1 MGTQTIVLSDLHLSD
16 AEPVD
21 PKRPLWKAFK
31 RREYFVD
38 QDVALLLRHAASM
51 AEAAGDALEIVF
63 NGDVF
68 DFDPI
73 MQMPN
78 PPPGPMHWLWR
89 LRGLGT
95 EQWCSSFKMALIIAD
110 HPQFFQVCGEIARR
124 GHQVVFV
131 MGNHDLELAWPHVQD
146 QVRVALGIEAR
157 FQANVRFCEWFYLA
171 GGDTFISHGHMF
183 DPYCTT
189 PDPVHPLIS
198 IRGRPHVRLP
208 FGEVA
213 NRYMLNGMGY
223 FNPHA
228 TANYIMSAGQ
238 YVRFFFKYMVRS
250 QPLLLWTWLWSATAT
265 LLVTLAEFLRPPLRD
280 PLMVEHKVERI
291 AERARATPAMVR
303 QLAAVSVPSACTNPF
318 MVVRE
323 LWLDRAAL
331 FAAVIAAAWHS
342 VIYANFVLPT
352 QWWWVFV
359 PLTLLFPLFLS
370 YSFRV
375 RPETFAKP
383 LVDGNR
389 AEWIH
394 RITGA
399 RFAVLGHT
407 HLPELKT
414 IGPLQ
419 VCNAGFW
426 SPAFAEPECLT
437 RIGTQTFA
445 WLGPGDQG
453 RQLRLLQWAAG
464 ATAPSPF
471 VEITPQAQAATSR
484 QRAVAAEQAHSES

>member
-38 QDVALLLRHAASM
+38 ADVALLLRHSAQAA
-51 AEAAGDALEIVF
+51 ETVGDKLEVVF

-73 MQMPN
+73 MQFPK
-78 PPPGPMHWLWR
+78 PAPGPVPWLAR
-89 LRGLGT
+89 LRGMGT
-95 EQWCSSFKMALIIAD
+95 EQWCSAFKMTVIIAD
-110 HPQFFQVCGEIARR
+110 HPVFFAACGELARR
-124 GHQVVFV
+124 GHQLVFV

-146 QVRVALGIEAR
+146 HVRLALGIEER
-157 FQANVRFCEWFYLA
+157 HQVHVRFCEWFYLA
-171 GGDTFISHGHMF
+171 GGDTFVSHGHVF

-198 IRGRPHVRLP
+198 VRGRPRVRLP

-228 TANYIMSAGQ
+228 TSNYIMSAGQ
-238 YVRFFFKYMVRS
+238 YVRFFFKYMFRS

-265 LLVTLAEFLRPPLRD
+265 LLITFAEFLRPPLRD
-280 PLMVEHKVERI
+280 PLMVEQKVEKI

-303 QLAAVSVPSACTNPF
+303 QLAAVAVPSACTNPL
-318 MVVRE
+318 MVARE
-323 LWLDRAAL
+323 LWLDRATL
-331 FAAVIAAAWHS
+331 FGLIVFAAWELVLFG
-342 VIYANFVLPT
+342 NFVIDVR
-352 QWWWVFV
+352 WWWVFV
-359 PLTLLFPLFLS
+359 PFTLLFPLFLS
-370 YSFRV
+370 YSFKV

-399 RFAVLGHT
+399 KFAVLGHT
-407 HLPELKT
+407 HIPELKA
-414 IGPLQ
+414 IGPLT

-445 WLGPGDQG
+445 WIVPGDDG
-453 RQLRLLQWAAG
+453 RRLQLWQWAPG
-464 ATAPSPF
+464 AAAPAEF
-471 VEITPQAQAATSR
+471 TVPQSRAATSR
-484 QRAVAAEQAHSES
+484 QPAVVATTSASGT